1 LSVTKLPGLTVPP
14 MADLLS
20 DSDDGAANQLQIN
33 SKYAA
38 RFEERKKK
46 EAANRSTSPTAAVS
60 WLFQLTL
67 Q

>member
-1 LSVTKLPGLTVPP
+1 

-20 DSDDGAANQLQIN
+20 DSDDGAADQLQIN